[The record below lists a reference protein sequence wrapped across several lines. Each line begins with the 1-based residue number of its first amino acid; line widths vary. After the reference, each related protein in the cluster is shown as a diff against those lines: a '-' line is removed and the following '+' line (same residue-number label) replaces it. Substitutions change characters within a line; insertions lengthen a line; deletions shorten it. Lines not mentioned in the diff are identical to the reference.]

1 MYVLYSNPICLYI
14 LCSVCECIQSPKTST
29 VHTTYDVR
37 KRFNKRIIYKHRPRS
52 LRIKTEVPHH
62 LTSSTKAYKCPGQ
75 IYVYIG
81 VFLHLLPA
89 TERLRIVY
97 YRNRRSSIEFYKLLI
112 LFHNCLA
119 PFLLLLSRFNSQY
132 NNHLLFLL

>member
-1 MYVLYSNPICLYI
+1 MYYI
-14 LCSVCECIQSPKTST
+14 PTQFVYIYYVACVGVYNLRRRPQSTQQMIYENGST
-29 VHTTYDVR
+29 KGSFT
-37 KRFNKRIIYKHRPRS
+37 NIALALS
-52 LRIKTEVPHH
+52 GLKTEAPHH
-62 LTSSTKAYKCPGQ
+62 LASSTKAYKCPGQ
-75 IYVYIG
+75 LYVYIG

-119 PFLLLLSRFNSQY
+119 PFLLLLLSRFNSQY